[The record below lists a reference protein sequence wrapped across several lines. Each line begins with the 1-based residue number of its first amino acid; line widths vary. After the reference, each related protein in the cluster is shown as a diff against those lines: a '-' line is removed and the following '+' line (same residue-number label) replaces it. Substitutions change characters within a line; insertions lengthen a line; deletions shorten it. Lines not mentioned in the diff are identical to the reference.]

1 MTGEARRTLFGVA
14 VNNLTMAEAIAAIER
29 LVELGRPSLIVT
41 PNTQHIVLL
50 QKPGDFR
57 SAYRA
62 AALVLAD
69 SVPLVRVSRLLG
81 VPLKERVAGADVMP
95 GLCRAAAEKRYRVF
109 LLGAAPGVG
118 EKAAAVLNARHP
130 NLVVAGTFCPPWGFE
145 ADPGANAA
153 AVRAVRAAAPD
164 VLFVALGT
172 PKGEVWAWKN
182 LADLNVPATLCV
194 GASFDF
200 IAGVQK
206 RAPRWVQQAGFEWAY
221 RLAHDPR
228 RLWRRYLIGNAR
240 FLVLTLRALLGL
252 DRGRSF

>member
-1 MTGEARRTLFGVA
+1 VIAEARRTLFGVG
-14 VNNLTMAEAIAAIER
+14 VNNLTMGEAAAAIER
-29 LVELGRPSLIVT
+29 LVELRRPSLVVT

-50 QKPGDFR
+50 QEPGDLR
-57 SAYRA
+57 SAYRS

-95 GLCRAAAEKRYRVF
+95 ALCRVAAEKRYRVF
-109 LLGAAPGVG
+109 LLGAAPGVA
-118 EKAAAVLNARHP
+118 EKAAAILKAAHP
-130 NLVVAGTFCPPWGFE
+130 NLLIAGTYCPPWGFE
-145 ADPGANAA
+145 ADPEANAA
-153 AVRAVRAAAPD
+153 AVRAVRATAPD

-182 LADLNVPATLCV
+182 LAGLNVPATLCV
-194 GASFDF
+194 GASLDF

-206 RAPRWVQQAGFEWAY
+206 RAPRWVQEAGFEWAF

-228 RLWRRYLIGNAR
+228 RLWKRYLYGNTR
-240 FLVLTLRALLGL
+240 FLVLTVRALLGL
-252 DRGRSF
+252 DRRRGF